1 MASTADRIKAL
12 VSENLEVDGKPV
24 GPVNDLSSSLS
35 DLGVSS
41 VDIVAFGRLVVK
53 EFGISMAA
61 EDCGKIP
68 NLAALVD
75 FVDAQ
80 SS

>member
-1 MASTADRIKAL
+1 MASTADRIKSL
-12 VSENLEVDGKPV
+12 VSENLEVDGKPL
-24 GPVNDLSSSLS
+24 GPVDNLDTSLS

-41 VDIVAFGRLVVK
+41 VDIVSFGRVVVK
-53 EFGISMAA
+53 EFGISMSA
-61 EDCGKIP
+61 EDCANIP
-68 NLAALVD
+68 TLSALVD